1 MRNRTGSSPFS
12 ALCLLFVLTAIGLA
26 TAGCRGPEPD
36 LRAAAHK
43 ALAEGDYTGA
53 IGALGAMH
61 DRAPDDPE
69 ILYEL
74 GTVYYE
80 LGRAQI
86 DAPELGHNPGLAFD
100 ESAHYFSRALE
111 IDPSHQAAGLL
122 LAEALFMNG
131 DLDGARSAAGDCCR
145 HWPELGRAHELAGKI
160 ALSLAQQA
168 GQAAAGRA
176 LADAIA
182 SLERA
187 IVLDH
192 SLATAH
198 VSLGD
203 SFLKKGEIRKAA
215 EAYMSGVSHCPV
227 ANDLHGRLILLNG
240 VEDGTNPDLAIA
252 FYSAQLDDPASLSP
266 QAAGRLW
273 WFKGSWHGYKGIEL
287 YGKDEFEAAAKAY
300 GEQIECLQHS
310 VMACPEF
317 EADGVAEG
325 AKVRLNRGWCLIRLE
340 RFEEAQKDIF
350 ACLDVFPEDPNLI
363 LAVDTLGY
371 EISQKKGYAPA
382 LEFFDALTTRHG
394 ERHQWWN
401 DYGFFSLETNMASDG
416 PPEKYAKTLSIYMKA
431 LELEPDY
438 PRYLN
443 DAAMLIDYYLDPK
456 RERRDA
462 VEAMYRSAWILGK
475 EAWSSPFRDASERE
489 VMFSAFT
496 DALVN
501 LSRLCI
507 EGDRR
512 DEARTFVDEL
522 LTVAPDRPEA
532 LLFKRILDEG
542 LELQELYQ
550 PPSRKE

>member
-1 MRNRTGSSPFS
+1 MGKRSDLRAFPVLSLIF
-12 ALCLLFVLTAIGLA
+12 FLTAFGLA
-26 TAGCRGPEPD
+26 ATGCLSPEPD
-36 LRAAAHK
+36 LRAAADR
-43 ALAEGDYTGA
+43 ALAEGDLTGA

-69 ILYEL
+69 ILFEL

-86 DAPELGHNPGLAFD
+86 DAPELGDNPGLAFD
-100 ESAHYFSRALE
+100 ESAHYFGRALE
-111 IDPSHQAAGLL
+111 LAPTHQGAGLL

-145 HWPELGRAHELAGKI
+145 RWPDLGRAHELAGKI
-160 ALSLAQQA
+160 ALSRAQQA
-168 GQAAAGRA
+168 DQAEAGPV

-187 IVLDH
+187 VLLDP
-192 SLATAH
+192 SLAPAH

-203 SFLKKGEIRKAA
+203 SLLQKGEIGQAA
-215 EAYMSGVSHCPV
+215 EAYMNGVAHCPE

-240 VEDGTNPDLAIA
+240 VENGTNPDLAIA
-252 FYSAQLDDPASLSP
+252 FYSAQLEDPARLSP

-273 WFKGSWHGYKGIEL
+273 WFKGSWHGYAGIEL
-287 YGKDEFEAAAKAY
+287 YGKNDFEAAAEVY
-300 GEQIECLQHS
+300 GEQIVCLQQS
-310 VMACPEF
+310 VTACAEF

-340 RFEEAQKDIF
+340 RFDEAQEDVF
-350 ACLDVFPEDPNLI
+350 ACLDVFPDEQNLI

-371 EISQKKGYAPA
+371 EISQKKGYAAA
-382 LEFFDALTTRHG
+382 LEFFDALTARHG
-394 ERHQWWN
+394 GRHQWWN
-401 DYGFFSLETNMASDG
+401 DYGFFSLETNMASAG
-416 PPEKYAKTLSIYMKA
+416 PPEKYSKTLSIYMKA

-443 DAAMLIDYYLDPK
+443 DAAMLIDYYLDPE
-456 RERRDA
+456 RERRDE
-462 VEAMYRSAWILGK
+462 VEAMYRSAWILGR
-475 EAWSSPFRDASERE
+475 EAWSSPFRDAAEKE

-501 LSRLCI
+501 LARLCI

-512 DEARTFVDEL
+512 DEARAFVDEIL
-522 LTVAPDRPEA
+522 NVAPGRPEA
-532 LLFKRILDEG
+532 LLFRRILDEG

-550 PPSRKE
+550 PPSRKK